1 MNNCPNSLL
10 PGNCFPFSGI
20 RYNTV
25 KMNHK
30 HTPDLDHLSVIA
42 ALILLAYSTT
52 SFISFPTKSIELQL
66 PGFLL
71 VVNINFITIIALVV
85 AVLAAAGVDWLI
97 SGHPHRSEKK
107 RWQHWLVPS
116 FTAIAIGIPLGSIEV
131 SPAWWVVFGLGGL
144 LLTGVFIAEYISV
157 DAEDMRYSFAV
168 MALTVVSYALFLIMV
183 FAITGAGFRLYT
195 LLAALIPTTFLITAR
210 TLYLRLG
217 GNWRLAWAAGITLI
231 ITQLGA
237 ALFYLPL
244 RPLQYSLILLGLLYG
259 LVNLAFAIEDKRPVQ
274 TLWIEPAI
282 MSALFISLG
291 FIL

>member
-1 MNNCPNSLL
+1 
-10 PGNCFPFSGI
+10 
-20 RYNTV
+20 
-25 KMNHK
+25 MNHK

-116 FTAIAIGIPLGSIEV
+116 FTAVAIGIPLGSIEV

-144 LLTGVFIAEYISV
+144 LLTGVFVAEYISV
-157 DAEDMRYSFAV
+157 DAYDMRYSFAV

>member
-144 LLTGVFIAEYISV
+144 LLTGVFVAEYISV
-157 DAEDMRYSFAV
+157 DAYDMRYSFAV

>member
-1 MNNCPNSLL
+1 
-10 PGNCFPFSGI
+10 
-20 RYNTV
+20 
-25 KMNHK
+25 MNHK
-30 HTPDLDHLSVIA
+30 HTPDLDQLSVVA

-52 SFISFPTKSIELQL
+52 SFISFPTQTFDLQL

-71 VVNINFITIIALVV
+71 VINIDFITIVALVV
-85 AVLAAAGVDWLI
+85 AILAAAGADWLI
-97 SGHPHRSEKK
+97 ASHPHGSGKK

-116 FTAIAIGIPLGSIEV
+116 FTAVAIGIPLGSIEV

-168 MALTVVSYALFLIMV
+168 MGLTTVSYALFLILV
-183 FAITGAGFRLYT
+183 FAISGARFRLYT
-195 LLAALIPTTFLITAR
+195 LLAALAPTTFLITAR
-210 TLYLRLG
+210 TLYLRLR

-231 ITQLGA
+231 IAQLSA

-244 RPLQYSLILLGLLYG
+244 NPLRYSLVLLGLLYG
-259 LVNLAFAIEDKRPVQ
+259 LINIAFAIEDKRPTQ
-274 TLWIEPAI
+274 TLWIEPVI
-282 MSALFISLG
+282 MSVFFISLG

>member
-1 MNNCPNSLL
+1 
-10 PGNCFPFSGI
+10 
-20 RYNTV
+20 
-25 KMNHK
+25 MNHK

-97 SGHPHRSEKK
+97 AGHPHPSEKK

-116 FTAIAIGIPLGSIEV
+116 FTAVAIGIPLGSIEV

-144 LLTGVFIAEYISV
+144 LLTGVFVAEYISV

>member
-10 PGNCFPFSGI
+10 LYEYFSFSGI
-20 RYNTV
+20 RYNTED
-25 KMNHK
+25 MDHK
-30 HTPDLDHLSVIA
+30 HTPDLDHLSVVV

-52 SFISFPTKSIELQL
+52 SFISFPTQTIELQL
-66 PGFLL
+66 PGFFL
-71 VVNINFITIIALVV
+71 VVNINFITIVALVV
-85 AVLAAAGVDWLI
+85 AVLAAAGVNWLI
-97 SGHPHRSEKK
+97 AGHPHRSKK
-107 RWQHWLVPS
+107 THWQHWLVPS
-116 FTAIAIGIPLGSIEV
+116 FTAIAIGIPLGSIEI

-144 LLTGVFIAEYISV
+144 MLTGIFVAEYISV
-157 DAEDMRYSFAV
+157 DPEDMRYSFAV
-168 MALTVVSYALFLIMV
+168 MGLTVVSYALFLIMI

-217 GNWRLAWAAGITLI
+217 GNWRLAWGAGVTLI
-231 ITQLGA
+231 IAQLGA

-259 LVNLAFAIEDKRPVQ
+259 LVNIAYAIEDKRPMK

-282 MSALFISLG
+282 MSVLFISLG